1 MDLLRISLV
10 QFDVVWENPLENLM
24 RLDSLLD
31 PLKGNTD
38 LILLPE
44 MFTTGFSMNSRL
56 LAEEM
61 TGESVKW
68 MKNKALQIG
77 AAVAGSLI
85 IKEKEKFFNRFVF
98 VTPADEI
105 HFYDKKHLFSIGSE
119 NLYFHAGDKRMIV
132 NYEGW
137 RIALYVC
144 YDLRFPVWCRSIKD
158 ADLILFAA
166 NWPKARAAVWTTLLS
181 ARALENQ
188 LYVAA
193 VNRTGVDGLN
203 ISYSG
208 DSRLINPRGSILCDL
223 SDRSNSVETVSV
235 SLSEIHHF
243 REKFPVGKDDDRFE
257 ILS

>member
-10 QFDVVWENPLENLM
+10 QFDVIWEKPWENLM
-24 RLDSLLD
+24 LLDSLVE

-44 MFTTGFSMNSRL
+44 MFTTGFSMKSPI

-61 TGESVKW
+61 TGDSVKW
-68 MKNKALQIG
+68 MKSKALQTG

-85 IKEKEKFFNRFVF
+85 IKEYNQFFNRFLL
-98 VTPADEI
+98 VTPTDEI

-119 NLYFHAGDKRMIV
+119 DQHFHAGDKRIIV
-132 NYEGW
+132 NYAGW

-158 ADLILFAA
+158 ADLMLFAA
-166 NWPKARAAVWTTLLS
+166 NWPESRAGVWTTLLS

-193 VNRTGVDGLN
+193 VNRTGLDGLG

-208 DSRLINPRGSILCDL
+208 DSRLINARGSILCNL
-223 SDRSNSVETVSV
+223 ADRSNAVETVSV
-235 SLSEIHHF
+235 SLIELNHF
-243 REKFPVGKDDDRFE
+243 REKFPVGKDDDIYE
-257 ILS
+257 ILG